1 MQFTTLTALF
11 VAAFASLQGAS
22 ASGDFSATCTSI
34 FLPSNNFLEATCGD
48 GRGGHTTS
56 ELNLNACIGIAA
68 TELVCKAKYVQIQIY
83 FVL

>member
-1 MQFTTLTALF
+1 MQLTSFVALF
-11 VAAFASLQGAS
+11 VATFAAFQGANAAGS
-22 ASGDFSATCTSI
+22 FSATCTNI

-68 TELVCKAKYVQIQIY
+68 TQLVCKAKYAQV
-83 FVL
+83 